1 MTLNSTPLDPVVQDE
16 SKLLGTSLH
25 HGLNFTHRDSRFT
38 VFWQTWPTF
47 DFLRGQ
53 NTRKYPV
60 LGLEEISNVTSTSP
74 RDSDLLA
81 ALNRRDR
88 DAVHITYAQA
98 YTPFTKPLETSTPLS
113 NQPFLLSLLLGKDFI
128 FRQPNLLRVYNS
140 THNLYELLQLIEAAF
155 LHLSKAE
162 GWLQLVLCSPRIGA
176 IFSFDSRTI
185 SNSVSSRNL
194 LLQVSPSL

>member
-38 VFWQTWPTF
+38 VFWQTRPTF

-60 LGLEEISNVTSTSP
+60 LGLEEISNVTSTSL

-98 YTPFTKPLETSTPLS
+98 YVYSFHKTF
-113 NQPFLLSLLLGKDFI
+113 GDF
-128 FRQPNLLRVYNS
+128 N
-140 THNLYELLQLIEAAF
+140 T
-155 LHLSKAE
+155 
-162 GWLQLVLCSPRIGA
+162 
-176 IFSFDSRTI
+176 TI
-185 SNSVSSRNL
+185 KL
-194 LLQVSPSL
+194 TILAVSPPWKRLYFPTTRSSEGL